1 MSNQNQR
8 RYSMNLTAAKVIEK
22 RAVEACKSL
31 FVNLT
36 SVATLSAMKNQND
49 LDKARELIVEKQKEY
64 AELLAMKTGFD
75 NLVLDI
81 RKAVAAANQ
90 SVGINDLLSEIRQKE
105 QEIQFL
111 EMLIR
116 DVARYAEATEEIE
129 QFELVLKESQQIEVP
144 KERLEWLE
152 RNRSDTMT
160 IIDHKKEKQKI
171 EDLKRQ
177 ILQLSDKV
185 RLLNISN
192 NIQIEISQPEVAEKV
207 GLFNGE

>member
-1 MSNQNQR
+1 
-8 RYSMNLTAAKVIEK
+8 MNLTAAKVIEK

-31 FVNLT
+31 FVNLK

-64 AELLAMKTGFD
+64 SELLAMKTGFD
-75 NLVLDI
+75 NLVLNI

-152 RNRSDTMT
+152 RNRSDIMT

>member
-1 MSNQNQR
+1 
-8 RYSMNLTAAKVIEK
+8 MNLTAAKVIEK

-31 FVNLT
+31 FTNLT
-36 SVATLSAMKNQND
+36 SVATLNAMKNQND
-49 LDKARELIVEKQKEY
+49 LDKARELVVEKQKEY
-64 AELLAMKTGFD
+64 AELLNIKTGFD

>member
-1 MSNQNQR
+1 
-8 RYSMNLTAAKVIEK
+8 MNLTAAKVIEK

-64 AELLAMKTGFD
+64 SELLAMKTGFD
-75 NLVLDI
+75 NLVLNI

-152 RNRSDTMT
+152 RNHSDIMT

>member
-1 MSNQNQR
+1 MSNQNQ

-116 DVARYAEATEEIE
+116 DVARYSEATEEIE

>member
-1 MSNQNQR
+1 MSNQYQ
-8 RYSMNLTAAKVIEK
+8 RYSLNLTAAKVIEK

-31 FVNLT
+31 FINLT

-49 LDKARELIVEKQKEY
+49 LDKARELVVEKQKEY

-75 NLVLDI
+75 NLVLNI

-116 DVARYAEATEEIE
+116 DVARYTEATEEIE
-129 QFELVLKESQQIEVP
+129 QFELILKESQQIEVP

>member
-1 MSNQNQR
+1 
-8 RYSMNLTAAKVIEK
+8 MNLTAAKVIEK

-64 AELLAMKTGFD
+64 SELLAMKTGFD
-75 NLVLDI
+75 NLVLNI

-152 RNRSDTMT
+152 RNRSDIMT

>member
-1 MSNQNQR
+1 
-8 RYSMNLTAAKVIEK
+8 MNLTAAKVIEK

-90 SVGINDLLSEIRQKE
+90 SVGINDLLSEIRKKE

>member
-1 MSNQNQR
+1 MSNQKQI
-8 RYSMNLTAAKVIEK
+8 YTMNLTTAKVIEK

-81 RKAVAAANQ
+81 RKAVAATNQ

-116 DVARYAEATEEIE
+116 DVSRYAEATEEIE
-129 QFELVLKESQQIEVP
+129 QFELVLKEIQQIEVP

>member
-1 MSNQNQR
+1 
-8 RYSMNLTAAKVIEK
+8 MNLTAAKVIEK

-31 FVNLT
+31 FTNLT
-36 SVATLSAMKNQND
+36 SVATLNAMKNQND
-49 LDKARELIVEKQKEY
+49 LDKARELVVEKQKEY
-64 AELLAMKTGFD
+64 AELLNIKTGFD

-144 KERLEWLE
+144 KERLDWLE

-160 IIDHKKEKQKI
+160 IIDYKKEKQKI

>member
-1 MSNQNQR
+1 
-8 RYSMNLTAAKVIEK
+8 MNLTAAKVIEK

-64 AELLAMKTGFD
+64 SELLAMKTGFD

>member
-8 RYSMNLTAAKVIEK
+8 YSMNLTTAKVIEK

-36 SVATLSAMKNQND
+36 SVATLSVMKNQND
-49 LDKARELIVEKQKEY
+49 LDKARELVVEKQKEY

-81 RKAVAAANQ
+81 RKAVAATNQ

-116 DVARYAEATEEIE
+116 DVARYVEATEEIE

>member
-1 MSNQNQR
+1 MSNKNQ

-22 RAVEACKSL
+22 RAVEACKAL

-36 SVATLSAMKNQND
+36 SVATLNAMKNQND

-160 IIDHKKEKQKI
+160 IIEHKKEKQKI

>member
-1 MSNQNQR
+1 
-8 RYSMNLTAAKVIEK
+8 MNLTAAKVIEK

-31 FVNLT
+31 FVNLI

-75 NLVLDI
+75 NLVLGI

-129 QFELVLKESQQIEVP
+129 QFELILKESQQIEVP

-160 IIDHKKEKQKI
+160 IVDHKKEKQKI

>member
-8 RYSMNLTAAKVIEK
+8 YSMNLTTAKVIEK

-49 LDKARELIVEKQKEY
+49 LDKARELVVEKQKEY

-81 RKAVAAANQ
+81 RKAVAATNQ

-116 DVARYAEATEEIE
+116 DVARYVEATEEIE

>member
-1 MSNQNQR
+1 MSNQNQ

-64 AELLAMKTGFD
+64 SELLAMKTGFD
-75 NLVLDI
+75 NLVLNI

-152 RNRSDTMT
+152 RNRSDIMT
-160 IIDHKKEKQKI
+160 IIDHKKRKTK
-171 EDLKRQ
+171 
-177 ILQLSDKV
+177 
-185 RLLNISN
+185 N
-192 NIQIEISQPEVAEKV
+192 
-207 GLFNGE
+207 

>member
-1 MSNQNQR
+1 MSNQNQ

-22 RAVEACKSL
+22 RAVEVCKSL
-31 FVNLT
+31 FTNLT
-36 SVATLSAMKNQND
+36 SVATLNAMKNQND
-49 LDKARELIVEKQKEY
+49 LDKARELVVEKQKEY
-64 AELLAMKTGFD
+64 AELLNIKTGFD

>member
-1 MSNQNQR
+1 
-8 RYSMNLTAAKVIEK
+8 MNLTAAKVIEK
-22 RAVEACKSL
+22 RDVEACKSL

-49 LDKARELIVEKQKEY
+49 LDKARELVVEKQKEY

-75 NLVLDI
+75 NLVLNI

-116 DVARYAEATEEIE
+116 DVARYTEATEEIE
-129 QFELVLKESQQIEVP
+129 QFELILKESQQIEAP

-192 NIQIEISQPEVAEKV
+192 NIQIEISQPEVADKV

>member
-1 MSNQNQR
+1 
-8 RYSMNLTAAKVIEK
+8 MNLTAAKVIEK

>member
-1 MSNQNQR
+1 
-8 RYSMNLTAAKVIEK
+8 MNLTAAKVIEK

-36 SVATLSAMKNQND
+36 SIATLSAMKNQND

-64 AELLAMKTGFD
+64 VELLAMKTGFD

-160 IIDHKKEKQKI
+160 IINHKKEKQKI

>member
-1 MSNQNQR
+1 
-8 RYSMNLTAAKVIEK
+8 MNLTAAKVIEK

-64 AELLAMKTGFD
+64 SELLAMKTGFD
-75 NLVLDI
+75 NLVLNI

-152 RNRSDTMT
+152 RNRSDIMT
-160 IIDHKKEKQKI
+160 IIDHKKRKTK
-171 EDLKRQ
+171 
-177 ILQLSDKV
+177 
-185 RLLNISN
+185 N
-192 NIQIEISQPEVAEKV
+192 
-207 GLFNGE
+207 

>member
-1 MSNQNQR
+1 
-8 RYSMNLTAAKVIEK
+8 MNLTAAKVIEK

-49 LDKARELIVEKQKEY
+49 LDKARELVVEKQKEY

-75 NLVLDI
+75 NLVFDI

-116 DVARYAEATEEIE
+116 DVSRYAEATEEIE
-129 QFELVLKESQQIEVP
+129 QFELVLQESKQIEVP
-144 KERLEWLE
+144 KERLDWLE

-160 IIDHKKEKQKI
+160 IINHKKEKQKI

-192 NIQIEISQPEVAEKV
+192 NIQIEISQPDVAEKV

>member
-1 MSNQNQR
+1 
-8 RYSMNLTAAKVIEK
+8 
-22 RAVEACKSL
+22 
-31 FVNLT
+31 
-36 SVATLSAMKNQND
+36 
-49 LDKARELIVEKQKEY
+49 
-64 AELLAMKTGFD
+64 
-75 NLVLDI
+75 
-81 RKAVAAANQ
+81 
-90 SVGINDLLSEIRQKE
+90 
-105 QEIQFL
+105 
-111 EMLIR
+111 MLIR

>member
-8 RYSMNLTAAKVIEK
+8 YSMNLTTAKVIEK

-49 LDKARELIVEKQKEY
+49 LDKTRELVVEKQKEY

-81 RKAVAAANQ
+81 RKAVAATNQ

-116 DVARYAEATEEIE
+116 DVARYVEATEEIE

>member
-1 MSNQNQR
+1 MSNKNQ

-22 RAVEACKSL
+22 RAVEACKAL

-64 AELLAMKTGFD
+64 SELLAMKTGFD
-75 NLVLDI
+75 NLVLNI

-129 QFELVLKESQQIEVP
+129 QFDLVLKESQQIEVP

-152 RNRSDTMT
+152 RNRSDIMT

>member
-1 MSNQNQR
+1 MSNKNQ

-22 RAVEACKSL
+22 RAVEACKAL

-36 SVATLSAMKNQND
+36 SVATLNAMKNQND

-75 NLVLDI
+75 NLVLGI

-152 RNRSDTMT
+152 RNRSDIMT

>member
-1 MSNQNQR
+1 
-8 RYSMNLTAAKVIEK
+8 
-22 RAVEACKSL
+22 
-31 FVNLT
+31 
-36 SVATLSAMKNQND
+36 MKNQND

-64 AELLAMKTGFD
+64 SELLAMKTGFD
-75 NLVLDI
+75 NLVLNI

-152 RNRSDTMT
+152 RNRSDIMT

>member
-1 MSNQNQR
+1 MSNQNK

>member
-1 MSNQNQR
+1 
-8 RYSMNLTAAKVIEK
+8 MNLTAAKVIEK

-31 FVNLT
+31 FTNLT
-36 SVATLSAMKNQND
+36 SVATLNAMKNQND
-49 LDKARELIVEKQKEY
+49 LDKARELVVEKQKEY
-64 AELLAMKTGFD
+64 AELLNIKTDFD

>member
-1 MSNQNQR
+1 MSNQNK

-185 RLLNISN
+185 QLLNISN

>member
-1 MSNQNQR
+1 MSNQNQ

-116 DVARYAEATEEIE
+116 DVARYSEEIE

>member
-1 MSNQNQR
+1 
-8 RYSMNLTAAKVIEK
+8 MNLTTAKVIEK

-49 LDKARELIVEKQKEY
+49 LDKARELVVEKQKEY

-81 RKAVAAANQ
+81 RKAVAATNQ

-116 DVARYAEATEEIE
+116 DVARYVEATEEIE

>member
-1 MSNQNQR
+1 MSNQKQI
-8 RYSMNLTAAKVIEK
+8 YTMNLTTAKVIEK

-49 LDKARELIVEKQKEY
+49 LDKARELVVEKQKEY
-64 AELLAMKTGFD
+64 TELLAMKIGFD

-105 QEIQFL
+105 QEIQFI

-116 DVARYAEATEEIE
+116 DVSHYSEATEEIE
-129 QFELVLKESQQIEVP
+129 QFELVLQESKQIEVP

>member
-1 MSNQNQR
+1 MSNKNQ

-49 LDKARELIVEKQKEY
+49 LDKARELVVEKQKEY

-75 NLVLDI
+75 NLVFDI

-116 DVARYAEATEEIE
+116 DVSRYAEATEEIE
-129 QFELVLKESQQIEVP
+129 QFELVLQESKQIEVP
-144 KERLEWLE
+144 KERLDWLE

-160 IIDHKKEKQKI
+160 IINHKKEKQKI

-192 NIQIEISQPEVAEKV
+192 NIQIEISQPDVAEKV

>member
-1 MSNQNQR
+1 MSNKNQ

-22 RAVEACKSL
+22 RAVEACKAL

-49 LDKARELIVEKQKEY
+49 LDKARELVVEKQKEY

-81 RKAVAAANQ
+81 RKAVAATNQ